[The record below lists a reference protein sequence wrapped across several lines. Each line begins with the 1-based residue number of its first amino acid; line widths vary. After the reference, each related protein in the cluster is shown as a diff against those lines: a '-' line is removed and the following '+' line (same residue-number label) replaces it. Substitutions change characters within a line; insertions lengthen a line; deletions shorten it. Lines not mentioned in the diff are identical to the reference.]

1 MNTNSKPKRQNEIEE
16 LESNLAELVKQ
27 RKEMQ
32 KQIYKLREKINNM
45 KTYDKLYKSV
55 VDHNRDRSGSTCQEL
70 FGKPRK
76 DLTVEEARE
85 YQRLKQAE
93 RRARV
98 KAERSKNGLD

>member
-16 LESNLAELVKQ
+16 LESTLAELVKQ

-55 VDHNRDRSGSTCQEL
+55 VDHNQDRSGSTCQEIL
-70 FGKPRK
+70 GKKHK
-76 DLTVEEARE
+76 DLNKEEMRE
-85 YQRLKQAE
+85 YHKIKQAE

-98 KAERSKNGLD
+98 KAERVKNGLD